1 MAESLVAGVR
11 VMIEGG
17 IDYNNALQLF
27 NNHIQKKQNLEIAKL
42 TQIQVQN
49 NQI

>member
-1 MAESLVAGVR
+1 MINNIVR
-11 VMIEGG
+11 PEVE
-17 IDYNNALQLF
+17 NS
-27 NNHIQKKQNLEIAKL
+27 LEIAKL